1 VKGKNIKMKISFMG
15 LGQMGKG
22 MALNI
27 AKGDCEFLAYDVID
41 KAFPEFEERGIRT
54 STNIGD
60 IYDSDVIFL
69 CLPNTKVVEDV
80 ILGENGLIDNLKA
93 NQIIVDCSTIGVL
106 ETQNIAK
113 KLDEKGIDFLDAPV
127 SGRQSKADDGT
138 LTIMIGGKEELYNK
152 LKPYFD
158 YMGNNVLYMGKS
170 GNGQLTK
177 AINNSIYD
185 INCAAL
191 AEMLPFAVK
200 LGLEPEQIGKVINT
214 GTAKSG
220 ASEFFI
226 PQMLEGKF
234 EYGFTMN
241 QAYKDLVSCNEI
253 AVHEGIPLPVLGATT
268 NVYKMVL
275 LSGYGDLYKGAM
287 ICFFENLLDVKFR
300 KEQYKDL

>member
-1 VKGKNIKMKISFMG
+1 
-15 LGQMGKG
+15 
-22 MALNI
+22 
-27 AKGDCEFLAYDVID
+27 
-41 KAFPEFEERGIRT
+41 
-54 STNIGD
+54 
-60 IYDSDVIFL
+60 
-69 CLPNTKVVEDV
+69 
-80 ILGENGLIDNLKA
+80 
-93 NQIIVDCSTIGVL
+93 
-106 ETQNIAK
+106 
-113 KLDEKGIDFLDAPV
+113 
-127 SGRQSKADDGT
+127 
-138 LTIMIGGKEELYNK
+138 
-152 LKPYFD
+152 
-158 YMGNNVLYMGKS
+158 MGKS

>member
-1 VKGKNIKMKISFMG
+1 MKISFIG

-22 MALNI
+22 MALNL
-27 AKGDCEFLAYDVID
+27 AKSDCDFLAFDVVD
-41 KAFPEFEERGIRT
+41 KAFPAFKEKGIKT
-54 STNIGD
+54 STNIKD
-60 IYDSDVIFL
+60 TYDSDAIFL
-69 CLPNTKVVEDV
+69 CLPDTKIVEKV
-80 ILGENGLIDNLKA
+80 LIHENGLIDNLKA
-93 NQIIVDCSTIGVL
+93 GQIVVDCSTIGVL
-106 ETQNIAK
+106 ESQNIAK
-113 KLDEKGIDFLDAPV
+113 KLEEKGIDFLDAPV

-138 LTIMIGGKEELYNK
+138 LTIMVGGKEELYNK

-158 YMGNNVLYMGKS
+158 LMGNNVLHMGKC

-177 AINNSIYD
+177 AINNCIYD
-185 INCAAL
+185 INCAAI

-200 LGLEPEQIGKVINT
+200 LGLDPEQIGKVVNT
-214 GTAKSG
+214 GTARSG

-234 EYGFTMN
+234 DYGFTMN

-253 AVHEGIPLPVLGATT
+253 AAHEGIPLPVLDATA

-287 ICFFENLLDVKFR
+287 VCFFENLLGVKFR
-300 KEQYKDL
+300 KPQFKDL

>member
-1 VKGKNIKMKISFMG
+1 MKISFIG

-22 MALNI
+22 MALNLAKGL
-27 AKGDCEFLAYDVID
+27 AKGDCEFLAYDIVD
-41 KAFPEFEERGIRT
+41 KAFPAFEEKGFKT
-54 STNIGD
+54 STKIED
-60 IYDSDVIFL
+60 VYDSDVIFL
-69 CLPNTKVVEDV
+69 CLPNTKVVEEV

-93 NQIIVDCSTIGVL
+93 GQVIVDCSTIGVL
-106 ETQNIAK
+106 ETQNIAR
-113 KLDEKGIDFLDAPV
+113 KLAEKGIDFLDAPV

-138 LTIMIGGKEELYNK
+138 LTIMVGGKEELYNK

-158 YMGNNVLYMGKS
+158 LMGSNVIYMGKS
-170 GNGQLTK
+170 GNGQLAK
-177 AINNSIYD
+177 AINNCIYN

-200 LGLEPEQIGKVINT
+200 LGLEPEQIGKVVNT
-214 GTAKSG
+214 GTGRSN

-234 EYGFTMN
+234 DYGFTMK
-241 QAYKDLVSCNEI
+241 QAYKDLVTCNEI
-253 AVHEGIPLPVLGATT
+253 AAREGIPLPVLDATT

-287 ICFFENLLDVKFR
+287 ICFFEDLLGVKFR
-300 KEQYKDL
+300 KKEYKDL